1 MRSRARDWEEQ
12 ARSAGGAGQ
21 RAWRPP
27 GAAVR
32 PVDPR
37 LLRYSRAARGYLVFT
52 VGLGLVALALVLA
65 QAGLLAPALAAAAR
79 GTRPAALRG
88 TLLALLAVVVARAAA
103 TYAGQCTPP

>member
-21 RAWRPP
+21 RAWRPA

-37 LLRYSRAARGYLVFT
+37 LLRYSRAARGYLVVT
-52 VGLGLVALALVLA
+52 IGLGLAGVALVLA
-65 QAGLLAPALAAAAR
+65 QAGLLAHALAAAAR
-79 GTRPAALRG
+79 GTRPAAPRD
-88 TLLALLAVVVARAAA
+88 TLLALLGRLAARPAAP
-103 TYAGQCTPP
+103 YRRGG

>member
-21 RAWRPP
+21 RAWRPA

-37 LLRYSRAARGYLVFT
+37 LLRYSRATRGYLVFT
-52 VGLGLVALALVLA
+52 VGLGLVAVALVLA
-65 QAGLLAPALAAAAR
+65 PAGLLAHPLAAAAR
-79 GTRPAALRG
+79 RHRPAAPPG
-88 TLLALLAVVVARAAA
+88 TLLGPLAVVGARAAG
-103 TYAGQCTPP
+103 T